1 MNDLERA
8 KLISENKDLSK
19 EQRSVGVMAAVMGL
33 KNDTVIKSMVT
44 VADAEI
50 TKKATPAKKPRRPRG
65 MDKTDSVLYDMLT
78 ENTGCAMMD
87 SGGDDGRHWQR
98 NAGRDFRDDEP
109 YTYYVDKNFGKS
121 DGNEYVNIT
130 KSLFYHLRD
139 NCTYNDEETKKFWKW
154 CKKNNAEKFHYGSA
168 EQYLEDV
175 YFADRDVSYH
185 TGLTYNGEDCLSQG
199 FQYTIYQGMIFLQI
213 HGGADI
219 RGGYTDVRVFDC
231 EETVELASDC
241 GMECGCGHLYSDDA
255 GYHWYDSFEAD
266 AHDNYDNGLPRCWV
280 IDEEASSF
288 DTAGG
293 SSLEY
298 EKLLKCKECGES
310 VKATY

>member
-19 EQRSVGVMAAVMGL
+19 DQRSVGVMAALMGIG
-33 KNDTVIKSMVT
+33 NDSVIKSMVT
-44 VADAEI
+44 VANAEI

-78 ENTGCAMMD
+78 ENTGCDMMD
-87 SGGDDGRHWQR
+87 SGGDGGRNWQR

-121 DGNEYVNIT
+121 DGKEHPQYEDYVNIT

-139 NCTYNDEETKKFWKW
+139 NCTYNDEETKKFNKW
-154 CKKNNAEKFHYGSA
+154 CKKNNAEKYHYGSA

-175 YFADRDVSYH
+175 YFADGDDGYR

-199 FQYTIYQGMIFLQI
+199 FQYTIYHDMIFLQI

-219 RGGYTDVRVFDC
+219 RGGYTDIKVFDC
-231 EETVELASDC
+231 EEMVEYCSDC
-241 GMECGCGHLYSDDA
+241 GMECGCGRLYSDDA

-280 IDEEASSF
+280 IDDLMSNDS
-288 DTAGG
+288 
-293 SSLEY
+293 EY
-298 EKLLKCKECGES
+298 QKLLKCKECGES